1 MTSLFEG
8 KTVLVTGGAS
18 GIGRAAAEAFG
29 AAGARVIVADLD
41 EVKAAEVAAATG
53 KGSIDICLDAGRIV
67 DIAKTIESVATR
79 VGRIDI
85 LINNAAAF
93 EMAPILE
100 VTPESFERLFRVN
113 VEGMFFVMQAVAG
126 LMAADGK
133 GGVIINMAS
142 QAGRQGEPASS
153 VYAATKAAVI
163 CFTRSAALAL
173 INDGIRVNAIAPG
186 VIETAMWDKIDALYA
201 EQYGVPLGEKRRQVG
216 RAVPIGRM
224 GTPGEVAAVAVFLAS
239 VQAAYIVGQ
248 TINVDGGNI
257 MS

>member
-1 MTSLFEG
+1 MAPAEW
-8 KTVLVTGGAS
+8 GGQRAKLS
-18 GIGRAAAEAFG
+18 GPQD
-29 AAGARVIVADLD
+29 ARVIVADID

-53 KGSIDICLDAGRIV
+53 KGSIGICLDAGGIA
-67 DIAKTIESVATR
+67 DISKTIESVATR

-100 VTPESFERLFRVN
+100 VTPESFESLFRVN

-126 LMAADGK
+126 LMAGDGK

-163 CFTRSAALAL
+163 SFTRSAALAL

-224 GTPGEVAAVAVFLAS
+224 GTPREVAATAVFLAS
-239 VQAAYIVGQ
+239 PQAAYIVGR
-248 TINVDGGNI
+248 TINVDGGNS